1 MAGFG
6 GGGQGKPKKAATAGL
21 KPKAQWDRYLE
32 LKKETAVAVGVRIIE
47 PGKEE
52 DWLEVGNIKSVN
64 GEFNQLAVA
73 LQRALIADHAKRLF
87 PLKLRGK
94 ERLEWGLYNV
104 ETKTFDAVDKSL
116 TDGMDEFDTKQI
128 GFEGTGDPKTGFYCH
143 YNDGRLVSNRDEKSE
158 APATKKKG

>member
-1 MAGFG
+1 
-6 GGGQGKPKKAATAGL
+6 
-21 KPKAQWDRYLE
+21 
-32 LKKETAVAVGVRIIE
+32 
-47 PGKEE
+47 
-52 DWLEVGNIKSVN
+52 
-64 GEFNQLAVA
+64 
-73 LQRALIADHAKRLF
+73 
-87 PLKLRGK
+87 LRGK